1 MASIFYAKII
11 FCVHIMKLFAADGLE
26 MATGGQ
32 RVEELPK
39 NEKYFHSDCSVR
51 RAQVNCDKFF
61 TFRKTS
67 IRRLLFDN
75 FRENDIIH
83 WYNII
88 RRQNFRE
95 AIMIKTLLKS
105 LREYKK
111 PSIIVPM
118 LMAGEA
124 LMEILIPFLMT
135 FIVGELQDVAEGVK
149 SSVDIGN
156 IAIFAVLMIVCA
168 VLALYFGTLG
178 GKLAAQASCG
188 LAHNL
193 REDMYNNLQTYS
205 FANIDNYSTSS
216 LITRIT
222 TDVTNVQNAY
232 QMCIRM
238 LVRAPVLFIASIIM
252 TVLIEPIMAV
262 IFAGAA
268 IALGIVVSICMFRV
282 APYFRMMFKKYDT
295 LNSVVQEDLTAIRVV
310 KSYVREDRE
319 ISKMKKASG
328 EVYTYS
334 VKAERILT
342 IMMPS
347 VMLVMFIVNIIILTV
362 GSNMYIGN
370 FAGNIEPKEIQTLIQ
385 YSAQILT
392 GVMMVAMCLNFISLS
407 KGSADR
413 ICEVLNERTTLP
425 KPQDPVCEVKDG
437 TVDFDNVSFCYSQK
451 KDVTVLEKI
460 NLHIKSGETVGIIGA
475 TGSGKTSL
483 VSLIPRLYDVA
494 EGCVKVGGIDVRNYN
509 LDTLRSKVAMVL
521 QKNVLFSG
529 TIAEN
534 LRWGDE
540 NATDEEIQFAAQQ
553 ACADEFIRNLPGGYE
568 YDLGQGGVN
577 VSGGQK
583 QRLCIAR
590 ALLKKPKVI
599 IFDDSTSAVDTKTD
613 AMIREALRKHAP
625 ETTKIIIA
633 QRIASVQEADKI
645 IVLDEGKIDGIGTHE
660 ELLRSN
666 EIYREVYESQMQG
679 GDDNA

>member
-1 MASIFYAKII
+1 
-11 FCVHIMKLFAADGLE
+11 
-26 MATGGQ
+26 
-32 RVEELPK
+32 
-39 NEKYFHSDCSVR
+39 
-51 RAQVNCDKFF
+51 
-61 TFRKTS
+61 
-67 IRRLLFDN
+67 
-75 FRENDIIH
+75 
-83 WYNII
+83 
-88 RRQNFRE
+88 
-95 AIMIKTLLKS
+95 MIKDLMKS
-105 LREYKK
+105 VREYKK
-111 PSIIVPM
+111 PSIIVPI

-124 LMEILIPFLMT
+124 LMEIVIPFLMT
-135 FIVGELQDVAEGVK
+135 FIVGELQDVADGTK
-149 SSVDIGN
+149 AQVDIN
-156 IAIFAVLMIVCA
+156 TIIICATLMIVCA
-168 VLALYFGTLG
+168 LLALFFGTLG
-178 GKLAAQASCG
+178 GKLAAVASCG

-232 QMCIRM
+232 QMSIRM

-252 TVLIEPIMAV
+252 TVVIEPIMAL

-268 IALGIVVSICMFRV
+268 IVLGIVVAFCMFRV
-282 APYFRMMFKKYDT
+282 VPYFRTMFKKYDL

-319 ISKMKKASG
+319 ISKMRKASG
-328 EVYTYS
+328 EVYKYS

-362 GSNMYIGN
+362 GSNMYVGN
-370 FAGNIEPKEIQTLIQ
+370 FAGSIEPKEIQTLIQ

-407 KGSADR
+407 KGSSDR
-413 ICEVLNERTTLP
+413 ISEVLNERTTLP
-425 KPQDPVCEVKDG
+425 KPQDPVFEVKDG
-437 TVDFDNVSFCYSQK
+437 SIDFDNVSFCYSQK
-451 KDVTVLEKI
+451 ADVTVLENI
-460 NLHIKSGETVGIIGA
+460 NLHIKAGQTIGIIGA

-494 EGCVKVGGIDVRNYN
+494 TGSVKVGGVDVRRYN

-540 NATDEEIQFAAQQ
+540 NATDEEIREAAVQ
-553 ACADEFIRNLPGGYE
+553 ACADEFIQNLPGKYD

-590 ALLKKPKVI
+590 ALLKHPKII

-613 AMIREALRKHAP
+613 AIIRENLRKYAP

-633 QRIASVQEADKI
+633 QRIASVQDADTI
-645 IVLDEGKIDGIGTHE
+645 IVLDEGRINGIGKHE
-660 ELLRSN
+660 DLLKNN
-666 EIYREVYESQMQG
+666 EIYKEVYESQMQG
-679 GDDNA
+679 GDDNG